1 MDLTSKNVHSL
12 EFFLVVFS
20 IIVPILIQF
29 VSSFPNIHIPVWPD
43 FGSKPPPF
51 WDIPDFDFC

>member
-1 MDLTSKNVHSL
+1 MNVHTL
-12 EFFLVVFS
+12 HFFVVFS

-29 VSSFPNIHIPVWPD
+29 LPSFPNTRVPVWPD

-51 WDIPDFDFC
+51 LDILDFDFC

>member
-12 EFFLVVFS
+12 DFFVVFA
-20 IIVPILIQF
+20 IIVPILIQ
-29 VSSFPNIHIPVWPD
+29 SLPSFPNTCLPD

-51 WDIPDFDFC
+51 LDILDFDFC